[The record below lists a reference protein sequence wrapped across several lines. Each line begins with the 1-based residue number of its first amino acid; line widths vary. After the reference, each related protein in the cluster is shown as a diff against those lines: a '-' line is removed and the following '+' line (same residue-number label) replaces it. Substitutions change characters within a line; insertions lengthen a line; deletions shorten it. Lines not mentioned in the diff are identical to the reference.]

1 MIRKKTSSCLEDE
14 GILLLH
20 IVPTVSPSPHRHFC
34 LHCCRNAVGHFS
46 RALPFPPP
54 PPPLH
59 FKDAARRLSS
69 QTVCQRAPLCHPAAL
84 ITHSLGESPN
94 HLCCYRSGAEGS
106 AQMGAAVICPR
117 PPQSSH
123 TEVLNTLSPQ
133 TRLFASQ
140 VLFFFFS
147 SSSSPSCLPSHFLSF
162 PDTCA
167 YGDIRSR
174 QHTIVISIHGWLP
187 GMQLIFHFLSLS
199 LPL

>member
-46 RALPFPPP
+46 RALPFPP

-123 TEVLNTLSPQ
+123 IT
-133 TRLFASQ
+133 Q
-140 VLFFFFS
+140 VLS
-147 SSSSPSCLPSHFLSF
+147 TSAQHSESTDETLCIPGSVLKLVLSFLSHQ
-162 PDTCA
+162 PKI
-167 YGDIRSR
+167 YSR
-174 QHTIVISIHGWLP
+174 W
-187 GMQLIFHFLSLS
+187 
-199 LPL
+199 